1 MALTDISDY
10 LKMIP
15 MVMSSPQRS
24 VWMLYDAAADTLYIN
39 FKKPSP
45 ASDSE
50 MSDDGIITRYE
61 GDEVIGLTILNAGKR
76 GSVH

>member
-1 MALTDISDY
+1 MALTDVTEY

-24 VWMLYDAAADTLYIN
+24 VWMSYDAEADALYIN
-39 FKKPSP
+39 FKKPGR

-50 MSDDGIITRYE
+50 MTDDGIIIRYE
-61 GDEVIGLTILNAGKR
+61 DDEVIGLTILNASKR
-76 GSVH
+76 DAVH